1 MYTPSPS
8 RGSQRFEVLESCL
21 VVFGE
26 SAAGMPAGGGF
37 GRLDCDMSSV
47 TVL

>member
-1 MYTPSPS
+1 MYTPSPL
-8 RGSQRFEVLESCL
+8 RGSQRLEGLTSCL
-21 VVFGE
+21 VVLGE
-26 SAAGMPAGGGF
+26 SAAAMPSGGF